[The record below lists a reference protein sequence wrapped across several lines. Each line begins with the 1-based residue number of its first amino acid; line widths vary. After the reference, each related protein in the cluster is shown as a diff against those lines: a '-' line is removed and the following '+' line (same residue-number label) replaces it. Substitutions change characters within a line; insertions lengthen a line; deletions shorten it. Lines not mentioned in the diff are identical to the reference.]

1 MEIRDSLIEIIQ
13 SMEKDIKFDCEDSL
27 VDSGFLDSLSVL
39 ELVNALEERFGF
51 VFDDD
56 DLIIENFENIE
67 KIEIIVSRYVKN

>member
-1 MEIRDSLIEIIQ
+1 
-13 SMEKDIKFDCEDSL
+13 MEKDIKFDCEDSL